1 SIDLKTQLFSQSRVL
16 FIAAIAMGCTM
27 FIGFPPV
34 QTSIVCIAMIALAVI
49 LNRKTKAMGVAAAAE
64 TEQAEE
70 VEMTGEA
77 SYYKN
82 IDNVYNLLNVEQ
94 VEMEFGYSLIPLVDE
109 ASGGN
114 FIDRVVMFRKQFA
127 LEMGMVVPS
136 VRLKDSGQL
145 NPNQYAIKFKG
156 ETVAVGD
163 VLVDHF
169 LALPPT
175 DGEDTIEGIETIEPA
190 FGIPAKWISEDKRIK
205 AELAGYTLIDPTS
218 VIITH
223 LSEVIRTHAHE
234 LLTRQEVGNMLTNMK
249 KVNEPL
255 VNEVIPNIVSAS
267 ELQKVLSLLL
277 YEGVPIRDLET
288 IIETLAD
295 YGPVVKD
302 TDMLTEYVRQ
312 SLRRTISHKFAE
324 SGQLKVISLDA
335 EIENQIMASVKKV
348 DNGSYLALEPQII
361 QQIVSSTKAEI
372 DKIHDLVQSP
382 IILTSPI
389 VRIYFKKLMDQF
401 FPGTTVL
408 SFNEIENDIQVQ
420 ALGNITIQ
428 GK

>member
-1 SIDLKTQLFSQSRVL
+1 
-16 FIAAIAMGCTM
+16 
-27 FIGFPPV
+27 
-34 QTSIVCIAMIALAVI
+34 
-49 LNRKTKAMGVAAAAE
+49 
-64 TEQAEE
+64 
-70 VEMTGEA
+70 
-77 SYYKN
+77 
-82 IDNVYNLLNVEQ
+82 NVEQ

-335 EIENQIMASVKKV
+335 EIENQIMA
-348 DNGSYLALEPQII
+348 
-361 QQIVSSTKAEI
+361 
-372 DKIHDLVQSP
+372 
-382 IILTSPI
+382 
-389 VRIYFKKLMDQF
+389 
-401 FPGTTVL
+401 
-408 SFNEIENDIQVQ
+408 
-420 ALGNITIQ
+420 
-428 GK
+428 